1 MAYLA
6 YKWYKNRK
14 NKLPVESSE
23 PDTSEPSYPTE
34 PSKLYEPTKPTKAS
48 KPTKS
53 EKKRDCIHR
62 RGVSQISESA
72 MELTAHPDGAP
83 EVHEKTDLVDNS
95 SPCAECKEAKR
106 AARIYRW
113 RIISGLF
120 VPFLVQ
126 SLDVTIIAGALPFIA
141 SDFNQLAQLNW
152 IVSAFNLTSACF
164 IPSWGQLADVF
175 GRYYAMQFSLIFM
188 VIGSVL
194 CAAAPVTSFPMLLVG
209 RALQGIGC
217 AGMLINTKVI
227 LADKVTLEENAKNNT
242 IFTIVGG
249 VGYGIGP
256 VVGGYLTQVSWRWC
270 FIINIPLGLIGMVLV
285 HFVLRPELLGPQE
298 IKRVDGVTDVNIEQ
312 TFKARLLTIDY
323 GGQILF
329 LFGLGLLVL
338 ALTWAGSSYAW
349 NSVQILA
356 PLIIGVA
363 LLAAFIVWE
372 YLMLP
377 GHFLSRRNPTRKAM
391 LPFKLLVARNVSIL
405 MYISFLTG
413 MAMYA
418 VFYFVDLYFALVHG
432 KDSGESGVNL
442 LYYLPGLAAG
452 SYMAMFA
459 CNVWPLQTFAT
470 LFLGVVLEPLGLTL
484 IALALDKEGMPFIIG
499 MLVLTG
505 VGTGV
510 RFMPGTLHGIGYY
523 PRQIASIVSL
533 MSLMVSLGGTIATT
547 LMLNIFNNTLSQ
559 GGINFS
565 SAGSSS
571 FDAIAGL
578 GPVEQ
583 EYIRGKAKRGIVLA
597 FYALSSFGWLG
608 LIFTLALGNVTIG
621 KKGKADKVVKG
632 SYLGSLFRGEKPS
645 EVE

>member
-14 NKLPVESSE
+14 NKPPVESSE
-23 PDTSEPSYPTE
+23 PDTSESSYPTE

-53 EKKRDCIHR
+53 EKKHDCIHR

-72 MELTAHPDGAP
+72 MELTGARYGAP

-113 RIISGLF
+113 RIIS
-120 VPFLVQ
+120 
-126 SLDVTIIAGALPFIA
+126 
-141 SDFNQLAQLNW
+141 
-152 IVSAFNLTSACF
+152 AFNLTSACF

-188 VIGSVL
+188 IIGREL
-194 CAAAPVTSFPMLLVG
+194 CA
-209 RALQGIGC
+209 GIGC

-256 VVGGYLTQVSWRWC
+256 VVGGYLTQ
-270 FIINIPLGLIGMVLV
+270 
-285 HFVLRPELLGPQE
+285 LLGPQE

-338 ALTWAGSSYAW
+338 ALTWAGSSYDW

-523 PRQIASIVSL
+523 PRQIASI
-533 MSLMVSLGGTIATT
+533 GGV
-547 LMLNIFNNTLSQ
+547 
-559 GGINFS
+559 NFS
-565 SAGSSS
+565 SAGSSN

>member
-1 MAYLA
+1 MPYQPINSA
-6 YKWYKNRK
+6 
-14 NKLPVESSE
+14 
-23 PDTSEPSYPTE
+23 
-34 PSKLYEPTKPTKAS
+34 KAS
-48 KPTKS
+48 KPSKFN
-53 EKKRDCIHR
+53 KKHDCIHR
-62 RGVSQISESA
+62 RNASQISESA
-72 MELTAHPDGAP
+72 MELTAYPDGP
-83 EVHEKTDLVDNS
+83 PDISEKTHDAS
-95 SPCAECKEAKR
+95 SPCAECQEVKR
-106 AARIYRW
+106 SARIYRW
-113 RIISGLF
+113 RVISGLF

-141 SDFNQLAQLNW
+141 SDFNELAQLNW

-164 IPSWGQLADVF
+164 IPSWGQFSDVF

-188 VIGSVL
+188 IIGSVL
-194 CAAAPVTSFPMLLVG
+194 CAAAPVTAFPMLLVG

-217 AGMLINTKVI
+217 AGLLINTKVI

-249 VGYGIGP
+249 VGYGVGP
-256 VVGGYLTQVSWRWC
+256 VIGGYLTQVSWRWC
-270 FIINIPLGLIGMVLV
+270 FIINIPLGLIALVLV

-298 IKRVDGVTDVNIEQ
+298 ITRVDGVTDLRIDQ
-312 TFKARLLTIDY
+312 SFKARMLTIDY

-349 NSVQILA
+349 NSVEILA

-363 LLAAFIVWE
+363 LLAAFVLWE

-377 GHFLSRRNPTRKAM
+377 GNFLSRRNPTRKAM

-432 KDSGESGVNL
+432 KDSGESGLNL
-442 LYYLPGLAAG
+442 LYYLPGLAVG
-452 SYMAMFA
+452 SYAAMFA
-459 CNVWPLQTFAT
+459 CNVWPLQTFST
-470 LFLGVVLEPLGLTL
+470 LFIGVLIEPLGLTL
-484 IALALDKEGMPFIIG
+484 LALALDRGGMPFIIG

-505 VGTGV
+505 VGSGI

-533 MSLMVSLGGTIATT
+533 MSLTIALGGTIATT
-547 LMLNIFNNTLSQ
+547 LMMNIFNNTLNQ
-559 GGINFS
+559 HGINFS
-565 SAGSSS
+565 SGSGS

-578 GPVEQ
+578 GPEAQ
-583 EYIRGKAKRGIVLA
+583 EYFRDGAKRGIVLA

-621 KKGKADKVVKG
+621 KKGKADRVVRG
-632 SYLGSLFRGEKPS
+632 SYLGSLFSGEKPR

>member
-1 MAYLA
+1 MATLA
-6 YKWYKNRK
+6 YRWYKNRK
-14 NKLPVESSE
+14 NRQLVETSE
-23 PDTSEPSYPTE
+23 PDTSNPSCPTDL
-34 PSKLYEPTKPTKAS
+34 SKACQPKKPTKE
-48 KPTKS
+48 KLTKS
-53 EKKRDCIHR
+53 GKKHDCIHR
-62 RGVSQISESA
+62 RAASQISESA
-72 MELTAHPDGAP
+72 MELTAYPGGPA
-83 EVHEKTDLVDNS
+83 EIHEKTDMDDTP
-95 SPCAECKEAKR
+95 SPCAECQEAKR

-141 SDFNQLAQLNW
+141 SDFNELAQLNW

-164 IPSWGQLADVF
+164 IPSWGQFADVF
-175 GRYYAMQFSLIFM
+175 GRYYAMQSSLVFM
-188 VIGSVL
+188 IIGSVL
-194 CAAAPVTSFPMLLVG
+194 CAAAPVTSFPMLLIG

-217 AGMLINTKVI
+217 AGMLITTKVV

-249 VGYGIGP
+249 VGYGVGP

-270 FIINIPLGLIGMVLV
+270 FIINIPLGLISLILV
-285 HFVLRPELLGPQE
+285 HFVMRPELLGPQE
-298 IKRVDGVTDVNIEQ
+298 ITRVDGVTDVNIEQ
-312 TFKARLLTIDY
+312 TFKARLLTIDF

-349 NSVQILA
+349 DSVEIIA
-356 PLIIGVA
+356 PLVIGVA
-363 LLAAFIVWE
+363 VLAAFLIWE

-377 GHFLSRRNPTRKAM
+377 GNFLSRRNPTRKAM
-391 LPFKLLVARNVSIL
+391 LPFKLLLARNVSIL

-432 KDSGESGVNL
+432 KGSGESGLNL
-442 LYYLPGLAAG
+442 LYFLPGLAAG
-452 SYMAMFA
+452 SYLAMFA

-470 LFLGVVLEPLGLTL
+470 LFLGVLIEPLGLTL
-484 IALALDKEGMPFIIG
+484 LALALDREGMPLIIA

-523 PRQIASIVSL
+523 PHQIASIVSL
-533 MSLMVSLGGTIATT
+533 MSLMISLGGTIATT
-547 LMLNIFNNTLSQ
+547 LMMNIFNNTLSQ

-565 SAGSSS
+565 SGSSS
-571 FDAIAGL
+571 LGAIAGL
-578 GPVEQ
+578 GPAEQ
-583 EYIRGKAKRGIVLA
+583 VYLQDRAKSGIVLA

-621 KKGKADKVVKG
+621 KKGNANKVIKG
-632 SYLGSLFRGEKPS
+632 SYLGSLLRGEKAR

>member
-6 YKWYKNRK
+6 YRWYKNRK
-14 NKLPVESSE
+14 NKPPVETSE

-34 PSKLYEPTKPTKAS
+34 PSKPYEPTKPTKAS
-48 KPTKS
+48 KPTKPD
-53 EKKRDCIHR
+53 KKHDCIHR

-72 MELTAHPDGAP
+72 MELTAYPDGP
-83 EVHEKTDLVDNS
+83 GEIHEKTDL
-95 SPCAECKEAKR
+95 CKEAKR

-188 VIGSVL
+188 IIGSVL
-194 CAAAPVTSFPMLLVG
+194 CAASPVTSFPMLLVG

-249 VGYGIGP
+249 VGYGVGP

-323 GGQILF
+323 GGQLLF

-363 LLAAFIVWE
+363 LLATFVVWE

-377 GHFLSRRNPTRKAM
+377 GHYLSRLNPTRKAM

-499 MLVLTG
+499 ML
-505 VGTGV
+505 
-510 RFMPGTLHGIGYY
+510 
-523 PRQIASIVSL
+523 
-533 MSLMVSLGGTIATT
+533 
-547 LMLNIFNNTLSQ
+547 

>member
-1 MAYLA
+1 M
-6 YKWYKNRK
+6 
-14 NKLPVESSE
+14 
-23 PDTSEPSYPTE
+23 
-34 PSKLYEPTKPTKAS
+34 
-48 KPTKS
+48 
-53 EKKRDCIHR
+53 
-62 RGVSQISESA
+62 
-72 MELTAHPDGAP
+72 
-83 EVHEKTDLVDNS
+83 
-95 SPCAECKEAKR
+95 
-106 AARIYRW
+106 
-113 RIISGLF
+113 
-120 VPFLVQ
+120 Q
-126 SLDVTIIAGALPFIA
+126 S
-141 SDFNQLAQLNW
+141 
-152 IVSAFNLTSACF
+152 
-164 IPSWGQLADVF
+164 
-175 GRYYAMQFSLIFM
+175 SLIFM
-188 VIGSVL
+188 IIGSVL

-217 AGMLINTKVI
+217 AGLLITTKVV

-249 VGYGIGP
+249 VGYGVGP
-256 VVGGYLTQVSWRWC
+256 VIGGYLTQVSWRWC
-270 FIINIPLGLIGMVLV
+270 FIINIPLGLIALILV
-285 HFVLRPELLGPQE
+285 HFVLRPELLGPQQ
-298 IKRVDGVTDVNIEQ
+298 ITRVDGVTDVNIDQ

-329 LFGLGLLVL
+329 LFALGLLVL
-338 ALTWAGSSYAW
+338 ALTWAGSSYDW
-349 NSVQILA
+349 NSVEILA

-363 LLAAFIVWE
+363 LLAAFLVWE

-377 GHFLSRRNPTRKAM
+377 GNYLSRLNPTRKAM
-391 LPFKLLVARNVSIL
+391 LPFKLLLARNVSIL

-432 KDSGESGVNL
+432 KDSGESGLNL

-452 SYMAMFA
+452 SYLAMFA
-459 CNVWPLQTFAT
+459 CNVWPLQTFVS
-470 LFLGVVLEPLGLTL
+470 LFLGVLIEPLGLTL
-484 IALALDKEGMPFIIG
+484 IALALDRGGMPFIIVT
-499 MLVLTG
+499 LVLTG
-505 VGTGV
+505 VGSGV

-559 GGINFS
+559 GGIHFS
-565 SAGSSS
+565 SGSSSS

-578 GPVEQ
+578 GAAEQ
-583 EYIRGKAKRGIVLA
+583 EYLRDRAKRGIVLA

-632 SYLGSLFRGEKPS
+632 SYLGSLFSGEKPR